1 MQKNNVQIM
10 KHIKKFYELNEAE
23 IATKDTMKINFN
35 VGSLIQIVNEDD
47 KNIGQATFKKALKT
61 MYHVQYKGK
70 IYKVNKK
77 DLSLNIHGQV
87 QTELKN
93 LI

>member
-1 MQKNNVQIM
+1 M
-10 KHIKKFYELNEAE
+10 KHIQGFYEATNESQ
-23 IATKDTMKINFN
+23 IATKDTTKTTFN
-35 VGSLIQIVNEDD
+35 IGSLIQIVDEND

-70 IYKVNKK
+70 ILKVDKK
-77 DLSLNIHGQV
+77 DLSLNKHGQV

-93 LI
+93 LK